1 MEWKI
6 QLKTKGLNQ
15 WILEAEQNLTE
26 VRDLLDILET
36 QETQLGSIW
45 KSSAMELWE
54 KEFHLLLIKIRR
66 RLKEMQNLILC
77 LQEAACALA
86 QVEKE
91 MEHSIKGI

>member
-15 WILEAEQNLTE
+15 WILEAEQSLTE
-26 VRDLLDILET
+26 ARDLLDILET
-36 QETQLGSIW
+36 QEAQLGNVW

-54 KEFHLLLIKIRR
+54 EEFWLLLTKIRR
-66 RLKEMQNLILC
+66 RIKEMQKLTLR
-77 LQEAACALA
+77 LHEAACTLA

-91 MEHSIKGI
+91 MEHNIEGL